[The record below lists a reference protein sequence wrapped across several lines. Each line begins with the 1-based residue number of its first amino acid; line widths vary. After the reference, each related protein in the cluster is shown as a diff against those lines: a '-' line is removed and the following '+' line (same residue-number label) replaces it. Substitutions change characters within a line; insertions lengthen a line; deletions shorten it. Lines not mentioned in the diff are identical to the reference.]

1 MVSENVRYLRE
12 ALNLSREKFGEKLFV
27 SADVINNIER
37 GRVNPNPRL
46 LDGICK
52 TFHVRE
58 EWLRTGEGEM
68 YEQNAH
74 TILDQLADEYRL
86 GPAGRLIIQAAL
98 KMYDIGGERA
108 FVEMIRELLPVMDE
122 IIREAEGRKF
132 NAGLA
137 GQGEP
142 QERSASE

>member
-1 MVSENVRYLRE
+1 MVSENVRKLRE
-12 ALNLSREKFGEKLFV
+12 DLNLSREKFGEKLFV

-52 TFHVRE
+52 TFCVRE

-74 TILDQLADEYRL
+74 TILDQLAEEYRL
-86 GPAGRLIIQAAL
+86 GPAGRMIVDAAL

-108 FVEMIRELLPVMDE
+108 FVEMIRDLLPVMQD
-122 IIREAEGRKF
+122 IVAQAEGRAF
-132 NAGLA
+132 IDAA
-137 GQGEP
+137 P
-142 QERSASE
+142 QDSTAERSASV

>member
-1 MVSENVRYLRE
+1 METRIKEVRKAARLTQAE
-12 ALNLSREKFGEKLFV
+12 FGERIGIKANTVTCYEKGLRTPS
-27 SADVINNIER
+27 SAIIYS
-37 GRVNPNPRL
+37 
-46 LDGICK
+46 IAK
-52 TFHVRE
+52 AFHVRE

-142 QERSASE
+142 QERSAAE

>member
-1 MVSENVRYLRE
+1 MDARIKMIRTDKNMTQAEFANLLGVKRNTIAMYESNGRTPAE
-12 ALNLSREKFGEKLFV
+12 A
-27 SADVINNIER
+27 VIIS
-37 GRVNPNPRL
+37 
-46 LDGICK
+46 ICR

>member
-1 MVSENVRYLRE
+1 MKNRIKQIRKAAGLTQYEFSERLGY
-12 ALNLSREKFGEKLFV
+12 APSSAASWEKKD
-27 SADVINNIER
+27 AQMPPDTT
-37 GRVNPNPRL
+37 L
-46 LDGICK
+46 LLICR

-132 NAGLA
+132 NSGLA

-142 QERSASE
+142 QERSVAE